1 MLSVLLLMVMIC
13 QNSKRLGKQ
22 QINQKIVKRI
32 KIKYLKRKI
41 QLRLL
46 NQKKTKKR
54 RKSQQKKIK
63 YPNCLF
69 NVSEKSFVDMLKELK
84 EQKSK

>member
-1 MLSVLLLMVMIC
+1 MIC

-54 RKSQQKKIK
+54 RKSQQKNKI
-63 YPNCLF
+63 
-69 NVSEKSFVDMLKELK
+69 
-84 EQKSK
+84 SKLLVECK